1 MRRGTMF
8 YDALGELLAYAAQA
22 LATDVRPHV
31 GDDPARTQLD
41 AVAALC
47 ADIGAMWPDLFRA
60 LAEEN
65 RILERALGEECD
77 ATDELGRY
85 RVLIAKLGEQLTAA
99 RTLPGGEA
107 GERLERLRGAMSAA
121 ARVQDEMVRAA
132 MSSKVDTVKR
142 V

>member
-1 MRRGTMF
+1 MF

-31 GDDPARTQLD
+31 DDDPARTQLD

-47 ADIGAMWPDLFRA
+47 ADLGAMWPDLFRA

-65 RILERALGEECD
+65 RILERTLGEACD
-77 ATDELGRY
+77 CTDELARY
-85 RVLIAKLGEQLTAA
+85 RILIAKLGEDLTATHALPDSEA
-99 RTLPGGEA
+99 RQ
-107 GERLERLRGAMSAA
+107 RLETLRVGMAEA
-121 ARVQDEMVRAA
+121 ARVQEEMVTAA
-132 MSSKVDTVKR
+132 TSSKVDTVKR